1 MMTTAEK
8 LHVQEF
14 DLDEWTARYGTIQ
27 QTEEEEREE
36 AAISRRLA
44 LSAEAK
50 ANAAFYAGDT
60 ADVRF

>member
-14 DLDEWTARYGTIQ
+14 DLDEWTAMYGTIQ

-36 AAISRRLA
+36 SARARRRSL
-44 LSAEAK
+44 EADVE
-50 ANAAFYAGDT
+50 ANFVFYAEN
-60 ADVRF
+60 VQF